1 MWVSDPETL
10 KKYYGALNTEQ
21 KKEALLNTYGLLQ
34 DDQRQ
39 FDLNETQATNPGA
52 PTFSKDLGSLKIGGA
67 YVEEML
73 QRVSGALNAEI
84 FAVFASLKDLS
95 DSLNRYFAGGLEM
108 DDEAQNAIDN
118 ARDIEQRTA
127 DTRVAAPKA
136 AEE

>member
-1 MWVSDPETL
+1 MCGET
-10 KKYYGALNTEQ
+10 
-21 KKEALLNTYGLLQ
+21 
-34 DDQRQ
+34 
-39 FDLNETQATNPGA
+39 
-52 PTFSKDLGSLKIGGA
+52 
-67 YVEEML
+67 V
-73 QRVSGALNAEI
+73 NAEI